1 MSESL
6 LEIPTAVIA
15 LLITMGV
22 IGVVWWAVTRR

>member
-1 MSESL
+1 MCEPL
-6 LEIPTAVIA
+6 LGIPTAVIA